1 MTNQLFDVRCRHTDH
16 YYLSVIEGL
25 LSGLKA
31 GLKDRDVATH
41 LNDLGLLSATGAA
54 WTQPAVAM
62 ALFKLRHSRDKSSH
76 LHNAMLQLSFDGLL
90 TKAQVLPLLQP
101 RNQPAV
107 RM

>member
-1 MTNQLFDVRCRHTDH
+1 MTQQYDVRCRHSDSW
-16 YYLSVIEGL
+16 YLAVLQGL

-31 GLKDRDVATH
+31 GLKDRAIAMH

-62 ALFKLRHSRDKSSH
+62 ALFKLRHCREKSSH
-76 LHNAMLQLSFDGLL
+76 LYSAMLQLHWDGLL
-90 TKAQVLPLLQP
+90 TKAQCLPLLQL
-101 RNQPAV
+101 RNSPQV